1 MSKRE
6 QVGKLLKSCGVG
18 NKLACAAARLHVIE
32 AGSVVTFRNVDAQD
46 EHPNKMPFKGIL
58 LLTDQP
64 STKPPHGSQG
74 HRIEVPTKVAQ
85 KKLKGL
91 IGMAVNYD
99 AIDLDGHSTRH
110 KVGVITKAW
119 IDGTKVWVEGFIYKK
134 DFPEAVDDLKDRKDL
149 GMSMEL
155 ADVYVRDE
163 HESVWHLLD
172 FEFTGATIL
181 KKSAAAYYQTALA
194 ANAAANRKRS
204 AMSEEKKKV
213 KSVAAG
219 GEGTNL
225 ALLTQAIGSA
235 VQSAVKDALGEV
247 KTSIKAMGER
257 LDDVSSATEELHG
270 LYVINAAGKHD
281 DDDDDMEA
289 HHDDDDMEAHGHSD
303 DDDDDMEASK
313 GKKEEDEDE
322 DDEELEA
329 AEEDLEEEP
338 AEEEPGEVN
347 KKRGDKNKGNK
358 TTVTD
363 PPKQGAKVP
372 GNIAKGRL
380 KSSGKPFPGVHAST
394 LEAAAVRIETLSAS
408 VQKSRKIAR
417 RAMQAAA
424 EVAAENKKMRK
435 LVSKMEAQVERA
447 ANETN
452 RRSVIPIEVRNLLAK
467 GGVDVGQL
475 QASGQKMSVEAIDA
489 VFRAGEAQG
498 IILEPEQRAGMKNIL
513 YQKGL
518 LEAGEIDRGYTN

>member
-6 QVGKLLKSCGVG
+6 QVGKLLKSCGGG
-18 NKLACAAARLHVIE
+18 NRLACAAARLHVIE
-32 AGSVVTFRNVDAQD
+32 AGSVVTFRNVSAEDD
-46 EHPNKMPFKGIL
+46 HPNKMPFKGIL
-58 LLTDQP
+58 LLTDQA

-99 AIDLDGHSTRH
+99 AVDLDGHSTRH

-134 DFPEAVDDLKDRKDL
+134 DFPEAVDDLKDRSDL

-194 ANAAANRKRS
+194 AEAAANRKRS
-204 AMSEEKKKV
+204 TMSEEKKKV

-219 GEGTNL
+219 AEGGGTNL

-235 VQSAVKDALGEV
+235 VQTAVKEALGEV
-247 KTSIKAMGER
+247 KTTIKAMGDQLEE
-257 LDDVSSATEELHG
+257 VSAATEELHG

-289 HHDDDDMEAHGHSD
+289 HGHDDDDD
-303 DDDDDMEASK
+303 
-313 GKKEEDEDE
+313 
-322 DDEELEA
+322 
-329 AEEDLEEEP
+329 
-338 AEEEPGEVN
+338 
-347 KKRGDKNKGNK
+347 
-358 TTVTD
+358 
-363 PPKQGAKVP
+363 
-372 GNIAKGRL
+372 
-380 KSSGKPFPGVHAST
+380 
-394 LEAAAVRIETLSAS
+394 
-408 VQKSRKIAR
+408 
-417 RAMQAAA
+417 
-424 EVAAENKKMRK
+424 
-435 LVSKMEAQVERA
+435 
-447 ANETN
+447 
-452 RRSVIPIEVRNLLAK
+452 
-467 GGVDVGQL
+467 
-475 QASGQKMSVEAIDA
+475 
-489 VFRAGEAQG
+489 
-498 IILEPEQRAGMKNIL
+498 
-513 YQKGL
+513 
-518 LEAGEIDRGYTN
+518 